1 MTKKSLSHFYY
12 FAEVNLSNIKQK
24 DILKITKRSGNAHLI
39 IYACKSFTKRAA
51 IFSKSYRTGSEQ
63 YPARND

>member
-39 IYACKSFTKRAA
+39 I
-51 IFSKSYRTGSEQ
+51 
-63 YPARND
+63 